1 MANFGWAYVNCED
14 TGTGG
19 GGGGATGSISF
30 KSAHNTTTGS
40 HSLVYHTASSTPG
53 HLYGNHNTLVLSG
66 NLLVTGS
73 VSASVFH
80 YEDIT
85 VIDTTGS
92 TFFGDTNDDSHIRTG
107 SLVVTEAG
115 GSAAATNF
123 VLSASATQKVVS
135 VAGFAGKYTAI
146 SDTNIELTTDS
157 HIYGITRTS
166 ATNLVIPAADTVP
179 TGLIWTIKD
188 EVTARTGASN
198 NITLTSSSPVQNFF
212 DGAPTYILTGTM
224 PAISIYSNGTNWF
237 VF

>member
-19 GGGGATGSISF
+19 GQAAGPTGSLQFLTGANATSG
-30 KSAHNTTTGS
+30 SAF
-40 HSLVYHTASSTPG
+40 LLYHTSSVSNFSPSTMI
-53 HLYGNHNTLVLSG
+53 LSG
-66 NLLVTGS
+66 NLVVTGA

-80 YEDIT
+80 YQDIT
-85 VIDTTGS
+85 EIDATGS
-92 TFFGDTNDDSHIRTG
+92 TSFGNTNDDTHMRTG

-115 GSAAATNF
+115 AGAATNF

-135 VAGFAGKYTAI
+135 VAGFAGGYVSKGANFAI
-146 SDTNIELTTDS
+146 TEDK
-157 HIYGITRTS
+157 HIYGITKTT
-166 ATNLVIPAADTVP
+166 ATIITVPAADTVP

-198 NITLTSSSPVQNFF
+198 NITLTSSSPVQNLF

>member
-19 GGGGATGSISF
+19 GQAAGPTGSLQFLTGANSTNG
-30 KSAHNTTTGS
+30 SAA
-40 HSLVYHTASSTPG
+40 LMYHTASDTSVHPYTPS
-53 HLYGNHNTLVLSG
+53 TLVLSG

-85 VIDTTGS
+85 RIDATGS
-92 TFFGDTNDDSHIRTG
+92 TFFGNTNDDTHMRTG

-115 GSAAATNF
+115 AGAATNF

-135 VAGFAGKYTAI
+135 VAGFAGGYSSKNADFAI
-146 SDTNIELTTDS
+146 TEDK
-157 HIYGITRTS
+157 HIYGITKTT
-166 ATNLVIPAADTVP
+166 ATIITVPAADTVP

-198 NITLTSSSPVQNFF
+198 NITLTSSSPVQNLF
-212 DGAPTYILTGTM
+212 DGASTYILTGTM

>member
-19 GGGGATGSISF
+19 GQAAGPTGSLQFLTGANATSG
-30 KSAHNTTTGS
+30 SAF
-40 HSLVYHTASSTPG
+40 LLYHTSSVSNFSPSTMI
-53 HLYGNHNTLVLSG
+53 LSG
-66 NLLVTGS
+66 NLVVTGA

-80 YEDIT
+80 YQDIT
-85 VIDTTGS
+85 EIDATGS
-92 TFFGDTNDDSHIRTG
+92 TSFGNTNDDTHMRTG

-115 GSAAATNF
+115 AGAATNF

-135 VAGFAGKYTAI
+135 VAGFAGGYASKGANFAI
-146 SDTNIELTTDS
+146 TEDK
-157 HIYGITRTS
+157 HIYGITKTT
-166 ATNLVIPAADTVP
+166 ATIITVPAADTVP

-198 NITLTSSSPVQNFF
+198 NITLTSSSPVQNLF

>member
-14 TGTGG
+14 TGGG
-19 GGGGATGSISF
+19 SGQAAGPTGSLQFLTGANATSG
-30 KSAHNTTTGS
+30 SAF
-40 HSLVYHTASSTPG
+40 LLYHTSSVSNFSPSTMI
-53 HLYGNHNTLVLSG
+53 LSG
-66 NLLVTGS
+66 NLVVTGA

-80 YEDIT
+80 YQDIT
-85 VIDTTGS
+85 EIDATGS
-92 TFFGDTNDDSHIRTG
+92 TSFGNTNDDTHMRTG

-115 GSAAATNF
+115 AGAATNF

-146 SDTNIELTTDS
+146 SDTNIALTTDS

-166 ATNLVIPAADTVP
+166 ATSLVVPAANTVP

-198 NITLTSSSPVQNFF
+198 NITLTSSSPVQNLF

>member
-1 MANFGWAYVNCED
+1 MANFGWAYVNCTDE
-14 TGTGG
+14 GSGQAAG
-19 GGGGATGSISF
+19 PTGSIQF
-30 KSAHNTTTGS
+30 LSAHNTTNGVD
-40 HSLVYHTASSTPG
+40 SLIYHTASSTEG

-73 VSASVFH
+73 VSASIFH
-80 YEDIT
+80 YQDIT

-115 GSAAATNF
+115 AGLASNF

-146 SDTNIELTTDS
+146 SATPTTLTQGS
-157 HIYGITRTS
+157 HIYGVTRTS
-166 ATNLVIPAADTVP
+166 ATTLVFPSASSVP
-179 TGLIWTIKD
+179 VGLTWTIKD
-188 EVTARTGASN
+188 EVPTRTGAGN
-198 NITLTSSSPVQNFF
+198 NITLTGSPGGNQLF
-212 DGAPTYILTGTM
+212 DNEGTYVLTGTM
-224 PAISIYSNGTNWF
+224 PAISVYSNGTNWF